1 MLQILIYSCQVIQCF
16 IPSFIHASESNA
28 SDPHLFTSRN
38 PMLQTLTPD
47 PTLKR
52 RQGLFCMMFLVL
64 FFFSHSQVQ
73 CISYLYL
80 LMSGDPN
87 YFSPLAIRIRKSN
100 IFQTLI
106 YSHKGIQCISNSYLR
121 TSVNP
126 NYFKPLSTHV
136 SESKLF
142 HTLNPPTH
150 ILNFM
155 FGYLACYDL

>member
-1 MLQILIYSCQVIQCF
+1 
-16 IPSFIHASESNA
+16 
-28 SDPHLFTSRN
+28 
-38 PMLQTLTPD
+38 
-47 PTLKR
+47 
-52 RQGLFCMMFLVL
+52 
-64 FFFSHSQVQ
+64 
-73 CISYLYL
+73 
-80 LMSGDPN
+80 MSGDPN

-155 FGYLACYDL
+155 FGYLACYDLWLEWMKWKKMIMVGVKGSTSCYTGLKMPQLDNGNYISAVLPLLFGNYISLY